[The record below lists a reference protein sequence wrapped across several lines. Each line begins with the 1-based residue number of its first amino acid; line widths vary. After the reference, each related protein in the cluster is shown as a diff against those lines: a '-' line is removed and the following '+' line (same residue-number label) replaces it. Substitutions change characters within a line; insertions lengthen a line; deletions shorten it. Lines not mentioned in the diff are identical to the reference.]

1 LRYRTAVES
10 LARELVVSL
19 DLRQELEAALG
30 SAFRIE
36 RELPG
41 AGMSRVFAAVDTTFG
56 RQVVVKILP
65 PELAAEVSVERFKRE
80 IQVAAQLH
88 HPNIVP
94 VLSAGRSDDLLF
106 YVMPLIPGESLRSV
120 IDKGPLSLDD
130 ATRYALDVASA
141 LGYAHQRNIV
151 HRDIKPENILIE
163 GGRAMVTD
171 FGIARA
177 IERSAGFDTLT
188 STGVSIGTPTY
199 MSPEQAV
206 GDKGIDG
213 RSDIYSLGCVLYEM
227 LSGDP
232 PFQASSA
239 RAMISL
245 HLNERPRTVRTA
257 RPDLPPSVD
266 RVLFTALAKSPAD
279 RFATAEQFT
288 TALGELAADGG
299 SRAPA
304 RRQARVRW
312 QVVLGSVAGVV
323 AVSAIVAAVALRGRG
338 VVAAPFDPAHLAV
351 LSFTVAP
358 GDSVAQ
364 TAAAGFTRDLIAALQ
379 EVPELSVISPE
390 GVRGLETARPDSI
403 GRALRVGTIVTG
415 SLERRGES
423 LDVNVR
429 LVEPLSA
436 VQRAS
441 TRVKLP
447 SSQFVQM
454 RDSVVHTVSLQLREL
469 LGRELRLRDWRSET
483 SSNDAWALRARA
495 QQLLDYEESMRRD
508 PRDLSPQLALFA
520 RADSLFEAA
529 AQADKRWADPLVA
542 ESLIR
547 VRLAD
552 YFEGNRS
559 LAHLDTGLAFAARA
573 LSRAPGDPSALAARG
588 QLRFLRVF
596 YGGGGD
602 AAQRILDSARADL
615 VTATA
620 ANAHLPDAWL
630 ALSSVFRLDG
640 DLPGSVEAAR
650 HALAADSYLRSVPT
664 ATTKL
669 IYALL
674 YSGKTAEARTLCMN
688 ATARYP
694 EDPGINT
701 CELGVLGYAGRG
713 SRDVQRMWQL
723 VLENERSGPWV
734 LTAGV
739 SPIAR
744 YWAASVLARSGLS
757 DSARSVITATRQR
770 TDASRSSDDYLVPE
784 AQARLVAGDTTAA
797 IALLRHAIALRRT
810 TPILLESLPEFA
822 PMRNDPRFRAALGK
836 R

>member
-1 LRYRTAVES
+1 MP
-10 LARELVVSL
+10 L

-65 PELAAEVSVERFKRE
+65 PELAVEVSVERFKRE

-177 IERSAGFDTLT
+177 IERAAGLDTLT

-206 GDKGIDG
+206 GDKRIDG

-245 HLNERPRTVRTA
+245 HLNERPRTVRTS

-266 RVLFTALAKSPAD
+266 QVLFTALAKSPAD

-288 TALGELAADGG
+288 AALRELAAEGG
-299 SRAPA
+299 ARAPV
-304 RRQARVRW
+304 RRQPRVRW
-312 QVVLGSVAGVV
+312 NVVLGSVAAVV
-323 AVSAIVAAVALRGRG
+323 AASAIVAAVAMRSRGA
-338 VVAAPFDPAHLAV
+338 VAAASFDPAHIAV
-351 LSFTVAP
+351 LSFTVSP

-390 GVRGLETARPDSI
+390 GVRGLEAARPDSI

-429 LVEPLSA
+429 LVEPISA

-454 RDSVVHTVSLQLREL
+454 RDSVVQGVALQLREL

-495 QQLLDYEESMRRD
+495 QQLLDYEASMRRD

-520 RADSLFEAA
+520 HADSLFEAA
-529 AQADKRWADPLVA
+529 AQADERWADPLVA

-559 LAHLDTGLAFAARA
+559 LAHLDTGLTFATRALARA
-573 LSRAPGDPSALAARG
+573 PADPSALAARG

-602 AAQRILDSARADL
+602 AARLILDSARSDL

-620 ANAHLPDAWL
+620 ADAHLPDAWL
-630 ALSSVFRLDG
+630 ALSSVLRLDG
-640 DLPGSVEAAR
+640 DLPGSVDAAR

-664 ATTKL
+664 AMTKL

-674 YSGKTAEARTLCMN
+674 YSGKTAEARALCAN

-713 SRDVQRMWQL
+713 PRDVQRVWEL
-723 VLENERSGPWV
+723 VSENERSGPWA
-734 LTAGV
+734 LAAGV

-744 YWAASVLARSGLS
+744 YWAAGVLARSGLT
-757 DSARSVITATRQR
+757 DSARAVIAATRQR

-784 AQARLVAGDTTAA
+784 AQARLVASDTAAA
-797 IALLRHAIALRRT
+797 IAVLRHAVMLRRT
-810 TPILLESLPEFA
+810 TPILLESVPQFA
-822 PMRNDPRFRAALGK
+822 QMRDDPRFRAALGK